1 MLDDCPG
8 TRVYCHQHD
17 QSSQTLASETPACL
31 LRVAKFD
38 SWMRKI
44 TQYDIQPPGNRIQ
57 AALDQIEKEQKQ
69 KENDENTCVLPR
81 KRNMLVIPDETLDNC
96 RIRLT
101 KIRRI
106 D

>member
-17 QSSQTLASETPACL
+17 LSSQTLASETPACL

-38 SWMRKI
+38 SWMRKT

-69 KENDENTCVLPR
+69 KGNDENTCVLPR